1 MLKRL
6 HAKFRLLLISL
17 LVSVSSLSADVN
29 EELLD
34 AVRDANLEKVKI
46 LLKSKVNLNATDAR
60 EMTPLLLSCAD
71 NNLEIV
77 KTLVEAGADVNRK
90 LKETGRTAVIYAA
103 SNGHVDILRYLL
115 SRPGVLVNAKDK
127 EGKTALIHA
136 VFYARKD
143 AIGILLENKANP
155 NARTNVEE
163 SALSFAM
170 KGGRPEIVTILK
182 QAGARE

>member
-1 MLKRL
+1 M
-6 HAKFRLLLISL
+6 KFRLLLVSL
-17 LVSVSSLSADVN
+17 LLSTFALSADAN
-29 EELLD
+29 EELLE
-34 AVRDANLEKVKI
+34 AVRDANLDKVKV
-46 LLKSKVNLNATDAR
+46 LLKSKVNLNATDSR

-77 KTLVEAGADVNRK
+77 KALVEAGADINRK
-90 LKETGRTAVIYAA
+90 HKETGKTALIYAA
-103 SNGHVDILRYLL
+103 ANGHVDILRYLL
-115 SRPGVLVNAKDK
+115 SRSGILVNAKDK

-143 AIGILLENKANP
+143 TIGILLENKANP

>member
-1 MLKRL
+1 V
-6 HAKFRLLLISL
+6 KFGLL
-17 LVSVSSLSADVN
+17 LVSFLLSTITLSADVN
-29 EELLD
+29 EELLE
-34 AVRDANLEKVKI
+34 AVKDANLDKVKV
-46 LLKSKVNLNATDAR
+46 LLKAKINLNATDSR

-77 KTLVEAGADVNRK
+77 KALVESGADINRK
-90 LKETGRTAVIYAA
+90 HKETGKTALIYAA
-103 SNGHVDILRYLL
+103 ANGHVDILRYLL
-115 SRPGVLVNAKDK
+115 SRPGILVNAKDK

-143 AIGILLENKANP
+143 TIGILLENKANP

-163 SALSFAM
+163 SALSFAL

>member
-1 MLKRL
+1 MKIS
-6 HAKFRLLLISL
+6 LLLISL
-17 LVSVSSLSADVN
+17 FFAIFSLSADVN
-29 EELLD
+29 EELLE
-34 AVRDANLEKVKI
+34 AVKDANLEKVKV
-46 LLKSKVNLNATDAR
+46 LLKSKVNLNATDSR
-60 EMTPLLLSCAD
+60 EMTPLLLSSAD

-77 KTLVEAGADVNRK
+77 KTLVESGADVNRK
-90 LKETGRTAVIYAA
+90 HKETGKTALMYSAA
-103 SNGHVDILRYLL
+103 NGHLDILRYLL
-115 SRPGVLVNAKDK
+115 SRPGILVNAKDK
-127 EGKTALIHA
+127 EGKTALIHS

-163 SALSFAM
+163 SALSFAL

>member
-1 MLKRL
+1 VKL
-6 HAKFRLLLISL
+6 RLLLISL
-17 LVSVSSLSADVN
+17 LLSVSTLSADVN

-34 AVRDANLEKVKI
+34 AVRDANLEKVKV
-46 LLKSKVNLNATDAR
+46 LLKSKANLNATDSR
-60 EMTPLLLSCAD
+60 EMTPLLLACSD

-77 KTLVEAGADVNRK
+77 KVLVEAGADINRK
-90 LKETGRTAVIYAA
+90 HKETGKTALIYAA
-103 SNGHVDILRYLL
+103 ANGHTEILRYLL
-115 SRPGVLVNAKDK
+115 ARPGILVNAKDK
-127 EGKTALIHA
+127 EGKTALIHS
-136 VFYARKD
+136 VFYARKET
-143 AIGILLENKANP
+143 ISILLENKANP

>member
-1 MLKRL
+1 M
-6 HAKFRLLLISL
+6 KFRLLLISL

-77 KTLVEAGADVNRK
+77 KTLVEAGAHVNRK
-90 LKETGRTAVIYAA
+90 
-103 SNGHVDILRYLL
+103 H
-115 SRPGVLVNAKDK
+115 
-127 EGKTALIHA
+127 
-136 VFYARKD
+136 
-143 AIGILLENKANP
+143 
-155 NARTNVEE
+155 
-163 SALSFAM
+163 
-170 KGGRPEIVTILK
+170 
-182 QAGARE
+182 